1 MSRKQRKNLV
11 KIMLSAVLLAVVIF
25 LPIKQ
30 WYIKLALFLI
40 PYAIVG
46 FDVLW
51 TAARHLVHGRLFDEQ
66 FLMSVATV
74 GAFALG
80 EYTEAVAVMLFYQV
94 GELFQSIAVGKSR
107 KNIAKLMEIRP
118 ESAVVLRNGTEETV
132 SPSEVEKGETILI
145 RPGERIPLDGVI
157 EEGTTAVDAAALTG
171 ESIPVEKKKG
181 DRVVSGTVNLT
192 GVIRVITES
201 VYEDSTV
208 AKILE
213 LTENA
218 ASRKAKT
225 ENFITRFA
233 KYYTPAVVGAA
244 VLLAVLPSLVTGEWA
259 VWIRRALIFL
269 VVSCPCALVI
279 SVPLSF
285 FGGIGGASKRGILIK
300 GSQALERLSELDT
313 VAFDK
318 TGTLT
323 KGVFSVTGI
332 FPTDGNKEELLA
344 VAAFAERG
352 SNHPI
357 ARSVVAACP
366 RTDGSQKAGEW
377 TEHSGMGIEVQTESD
392 RIFAGNTALMEKAG
406 IPGVPPQ
413 SGTAVHI
420 AKNGRYMG
428 YLIVED
434 TVKEDAAEAISA
446 LKQAG
451 IRKTVM
457 LTGDKREIAERIGKS
472 LTVDEIYA
480 ELLPHQKVAVVEK
493 RIAEGAK
500 LAFAGDG
507 INDAPVLARADVS
520 IAMGAMGSDAAI
532 EAADVVLMDDKLSG
546 IVGAIA
552 TARKTMRIVRQNIWF
567 ALLVKGAVLL
577 LGALGLTNMWTA
589 VFADVGVAVLAILN
603 AMRAMR

>member
-1 MSRKQRKNLV
+1 MTRKQRKNLV
-11 KIMLSAVLLAVVIF
+11 KIILSAVLLAVMIF
-25 LPIKQ
+25 LPIKP
-30 WYIKLALFLI
+30 WYIKLLLFLI

-51 TAARHLVHGRLFDEQ
+51 TAARHLIHGRLFDEQ
-66 FLMSVATV
+66 FLMSVATI

-118 ESAVVLRNGTEETV
+118 ESAVVLRNGSEETV

-157 EEGTTAVDAAALTG
+157 EEGTTAIDAAALTG

-218 ASRKAKT
+218 ASKKAKT

-233 KYYTPAVVGAA
+233 KYYTPAVVIGA
-244 VLLAVLPSLVTGEWA
+244 VLLAILPSLFTGEWT

-285 FGGIGGASKRGILIK
+285 FGGIGGASKKGILIK
-300 GSQALERLSELDT
+300 GSQALERLAELDT

-323 KGVFSVTGI
+323 KGVFSVTGV
-332 FPTDGNKEELLA
+332 FPTRGSKEELLTL
-344 VAAFAERG
+344 AAFAESG

-357 ARSVVAACP
+357 AKSIVAACP
-366 RTDGSQKAGEW
+366 QTGKTGIW
-377 TEHSGMGIEVQTESD
+377 TEHSGMGIEAQTEND
-392 RIFAGNTALMEKAG
+392 RIFAGNTALMAKAG
-406 IPGVPPQ
+406 VPDVPSQ

-420 AKNGRYMG
+420 ACNGEYKG
-428 YLIVED
+428 YIIVED
-434 TVKEDAAEAISA
+434 TLKEDAPFAMEA
-446 LKQAG
+446 LKQSG
-451 IRKTVM
+451 IGKTVM
-457 LTGDKREIAERIGKS
+457 LTGDKKEIAEQIGKA
-472 LTVDEIYA
+472 LRIDEIHA
-480 ELLPHQKVAVVEK
+480 ELLPHQKVEAVETLMTK
-493 RIAEGAK
+493 GAK

-520 IAMGAMGSDAAI
+520 VAMGAMGSDAAI

-546 IVGAIA
+546 IAKAIA
-552 TARKTMRIVRQNIWF
+552 TAKKTMRIVRQNIWF

>member
-1 MSRKQRKNLV
+1 MSRKQRKNLI
-11 KIMLSAVLLAVVIF
+11 KIILSAVLLVVVCF
-25 LPIKQ
+25 LPVGL
-30 WYIKLALFLI
+30 WYIRLLLFLI

-51 TAARHLVHGRLFDEQ
+51 TAVRHLLHGRLFDEQ

-132 SPSEVEKGETILI
+132 LPSEVRKGETILI

-171 ESIPVEKKKG
+171 ESIPLEKKKG

-192 GVIRVITES
+192 GVIRVVTES
-201 VYEDSTV
+201 VYGDSTV

-244 VLLAVLPSLVTGEWA
+244 LLLALLPPLFLGGWGN
-259 VWIRRALIFL
+259 WLHRALIFL

-285 FGGIGGASKRGILIK
+285 FGGIGGASKKGILIK

-332 FPTDGNKEELLA
+332 FPTEGSEEELLRD
-344 VAAFAERG
+344 AAFAERG

-357 ARSVVAACP
+357 ARSVAAACP
-366 RTDGSQKAGEW
+366 QTDGSLNDGEW
-377 TEHSGMGIEVQTESD
+377 TEHSGMGIEVQTEND
-392 RIFAGNTALMEKAG
+392 RIFAGNTALMEKTG
-406 IPGVPPQ
+406 IPGARQQ
-413 SGTAVHI
+413 SGTVVHI

-428 YLIVED
+428 YITVED
-434 TVKEDAAEAISA
+434 TVKEDAREAITA
-446 LKQAG
+446 LRNVGVK
-451 IRKTVM
+451 KTVM
-457 LTGDKREIAERIGKS
+457 LSGDKNEIAERVGKA
-472 LTVDEIYA
+472 VGIDEIRA
-480 ELLPHQKVAVVEK
+480 ELLPHQKVAAVEK
-493 RIAEGAK
+493 LMAEGAI
-500 LAFAGDG
+500 LAFVGDG

-546 IVGAIA
+546 IVRAVA
-552 TARKTMRIVRQNIWF
+552 AAKKTMRIVRQNIWF